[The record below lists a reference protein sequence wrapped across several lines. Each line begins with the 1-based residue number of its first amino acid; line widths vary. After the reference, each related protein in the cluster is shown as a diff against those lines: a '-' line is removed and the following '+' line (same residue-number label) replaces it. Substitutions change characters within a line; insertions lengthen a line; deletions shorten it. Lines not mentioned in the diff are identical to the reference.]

1 MSVPSNPT
9 VTVVVTEALKR
20 AGRTTPTATMVA
32 DAITHQFQEVKADL
46 RMAAPCHESLK
57 TEAYTTLV
65 RGLREYD
72 WPAEA
77 HKIEYVQVVDGS
89 IDAGW
94 VDTAQAGTT
103 SSITLASTFSLT
115 EDEMIGRRVFLVE
128 GPGEGQRGF
137 VIAWDNGTKIAT
149 FAAPVTVA
157 ITSAT
162 TYLVERQTWCV
173 WGDPS
178 WAASQSILPYSPL
191 GPYRSTM
198 RGRKIVLS
206 SAPPRTCVLVWSYWA
221 SLDQLDE
228 VGTVFVRHL
237 REFRSLW
244 LQGVDVKTCQ
254 RYDEDRYLTEAKL
267 YDAMLTAYGG
277 TACNVLQ
284 GTFTD

>member
-32 DAITHQFQEVKADL
+32 DAITHQFQEVKADI

-103 SSITLASTFSLT
+103 SSITLQASEVLLSAGGAVKADASGVSIT
-115 EDEMIGRRVFLVE
+115 
-128 GPGEGQRGF
+128 
-137 VIAWDNGTKIAT
+137 GTKVMST
-149 FAAPVTVA
+149 AAAVNMIVGA
-157 ITSAT
+157 M
-162 TYLVERQTWCV
+162 V
-173 WGDPS
+173 
-178 WAASQSILPYSPL
+178 
-191 GPYRSTM
+191 
-198 RGRKIVLS
+198 KI
-206 SAPPRTCVLVWSYWA
+206 
-221 SLDQLDE
+221 
-228 VGTVFVRHL
+228 
-237 REFRSLW
+237 
-244 LQGVDVKTCQ
+244 
-254 RYDEDRYLTEAKL
+254 
-267 YDAMLTAYGG
+267 
-277 TACNVLQ
+277 N
-284 GTFTD
+284 